1 MSTCKPDMEA
11 EIREGRFRKY
21 LYYLLCELRIPLP
34 RLTERKQDIP
44 ELLLDFL
51 KRYCVLRNL
60 EIPAIPAEI
69 FEAAMEYD
77 WEGNTQEL
85 QDCIHNL
92 VMMSPPGELS
102 TECLP
107 FESRRHALDFIEVRN
122 LNRVIS
128 EVETHLIRKR
138 LENMAAIR

>member
-1 MSTCKPDMEA
+1 MEA

-51 KRYCVLRNL
+51 KRYCVVRNL

-69 FEAAMEYD
+69 VEAVMEYD

-92 VMMSPPGELS
+92 VMMSPAG
-102 TECLP
+102 
-107 FESRRHALDFIEVRN
+107 
-122 LNRVIS
+122 RVVHRVPSFREPAASIWIS
-128 EVETHLIRKR
+128 LR
-138 LENMAAIR
+138 